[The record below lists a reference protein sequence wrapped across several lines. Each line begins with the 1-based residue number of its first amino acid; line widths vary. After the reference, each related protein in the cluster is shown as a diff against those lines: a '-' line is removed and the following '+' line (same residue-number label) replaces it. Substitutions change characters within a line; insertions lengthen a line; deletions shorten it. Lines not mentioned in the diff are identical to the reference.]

1 MEDPKPLT
9 DDEGEVREWT
19 DEDFARAV
27 PFSAL
32 PVELQ
37 RLLSSEKHV
46 VPDAETVGKHQSA
59 A

>member
-1 MEDPKPLT
+1 MKAPEPEMI
-9 DDEGEVREWT
+9 DDENPEWT

-37 RLLSSEKHV
+37 QLLSSEKRV
-46 VPDAETVGKHQSA
+46 VPDAEMAAKHQSA

>member
-1 MEDPKPLT
+1 MQRLNPDRI
-9 DDEGEVREWT
+9 DDENPEWT
-19 DEDFARAV
+19 AEDFARAV

-37 RLLSSEKHV
+37 ALLCEPKLV
-46 VPDAETVGKHQSA
+46 VPDVEPIAKSLPA